1 MAAVDLAVVG
11 GGPAGLAAAI
21 AARQRGLRVVVVE
34 CGEAG
39 RDKACGEGILPDGV
53 AALAELGVDSAGQGR
68 AFRGIRFHDE
78 THSVA
83 ADFPGVR
90 GLGVRRSR
98 LHRALA
104 EAAERAGVDLRW
116 RCRVDGLEPA
126 GVRVSGE
133 IIAARYIV
141 GADGLHS
148 RVRSWAGLDGGAG
161 ARRRFGVRRHYAVAP
176 WSERVE
182 VGWRDG
188 CEAYVTPV
196 GEREVGV
203 AMLWSGGPSRF
214 DRLLERFPEL
224 ARRLAGAERLSADRG
239 AGPFHQRA
247 RGAVRGRVALVGD
260 AAGYLDAVT
269 GEGLALAFREAQA
282 LATSVARGGLEEY
295 ARASRRLRRLPETLT
310 RLLLVAERRPPLRR
324 RLFAALERDPR
335 VFARL
340 LAVHCRALPA
350 RRLGLGATV
359 RLAGALV
366 GV

>member
-1 MAAVDLAVVG
+1 MAGVDLAIVG
-11 GGPAGLAAAI
+11 GGPAGLAVALAAC
-21 AARQRGLRVVVVE
+21 QRGLRAVVFE
-34 CGEAG
+34 IGEPG

-53 AALAELGVDSAGQGR
+53 QALEELGVETAGLGR

-78 THSVA
+78 SHSVA

-98 LHRALA
+98 LHLQLA
-104 EAAERAGVDLRW
+104 EAAERAGATLRW
-116 RCRVDGLEPA
+116 RCRVEGLA
-126 GVRVSGE
+126 ADGVRIPGQT
-133 IIAARYIV
+133 IAARYVV

-148 RVRSWAGLDGGAG
+148 RVRSWAGLEGGAG
-161 ARRRFGVRRHYAVAP
+161 AHRRFGVRRHYAIAP

-182 VGWRDG
+182 VGWREG

-203 AMLWSGGPSRF
+203 AMLWSGAAARF

-224 ARRLAGAERLSADRG
+224 ARRLAGAARSSRDRG

-282 LATSVARGGLEEY
+282 LVRSAAGGGLEEY
-295 ARASRRLRRLPETLT
+295 ARASRRWRRLPETLT
-310 RLLLVAERRPPLRR
+310 RLLLVAERRPLLRR

-335 VFARL
+335 LFARL

-350 RRLGLGATV
+350 RRLGLGAAA